1 MGSVNDERRCKVEA
15 GYVLMS
21 FDVMEIRKDFPF
33 FKKNSNLIYFD
44 NAATTHKPQCV
55 LDAINNYYST
65 FNSNVHRGV
74 YKLAEEATNQFECTR
89 ECVADFINSKNR
101 DSIIFTSGTTE
112 SINLVA
118 HGWAKNHLS
127 KGDHILLSEMEH
139 HSNIVPWQM
148 IAKELNLIID
158 YIPINKNG
166 ELNILNLENLFS
178 NKTKLVSITHQ
189 SNVLGTVNPIK
200 RIIDYAHSNGSVV
213 VVDGAQSTA
222 HQAINVDELDCDFFV
237 FSGHK
242 IFGPTGV
249 GVLYGKM
256 ERLEE
261 MSAIMGGG
269 EMIDKVSKDNFTL
282 NKIPWRFEAGTP
294 PIAQVISLK
303 SAIDYLKKIGLENIS
318 SYENEL
324 IDNAQRRLLEIKGIE
339 LYSPMKNKGPTLTF
353 NIKDVHSYDY
363 TKLLDQM
370 GVAIRSG
377 HHCAQ
382 PLLDSLNISS
392 SSRLS
397 LSFYNTIEEVDIFFE
412 STEKV
417 LDILL

>member
-1 MGSVNDERRCKVEA
+1 DLV
-15 GYVLMS
+15 
-21 FDVMEIRKDFPF
+21 
-33 FKKNSNLIYFD
+33 YFD

-55 LDAINNYYST
+55 LNAINNHYST

-74 YKLAEEATNQFECTR
+74 YKLAEEATNQFESTR
-89 ECVADFINSKNR
+89 DCVADFINSNNK
-101 DSIIFTSGTTE
+101 DSIIFTSGATE

-118 HGWAKNHLS
+118 HGWARNHLS

-166 ELNILNLENLFS
+166 ELNISNLENLFS
-178 NKTKLVSITHQ
+178 NKTKLVSITQQ

-200 RIIDYAHSNGSVV
+200 RIIDYAHSNNAVV

-222 HQAINVDELDCDFFV
+222 HQSINVDELDCDFFV

-261 MSAIMGGG
+261 MSPIMGGG

-282 NKIPWRFEAGTP
+282 NKIP
-294 PIAQVISLK
+294 
-303 SAIDYLKKIGLENIS
+303 
-318 SYENEL
+318 
-324 IDNAQRRLLEIKGIE
+324 
-339 LYSPMKNKGPTLTF
+339 
-353 NIKDVHSYDY
+353 
-363 TKLLDQM
+363 
-370 GVAIRSG
+370 
-377 HHCAQ
+377 
-382 PLLDSLNISS
+382 
-392 SSRLS
+392 
-397 LSFYNTIEEVDIFFE
+397 
-412 STEKV
+412 
-417 LDILL
+417 

>member
-1 MGSVNDERRCKVEA
+1 MGSVNDERGCKA
-15 GYVLMS
+15 KAWNVLMS
-21 FDVMEIRKDFPF
+21 FDVNNIRNDFPF
-33 FKKNSNLIYFD
+33 FHHNPDLIYFD
-44 NAATTHKPQCV
+44 NAATTQKPRCV
-55 LDAINNYYST
+55 LDALEHYYSYS
-65 FNSNVHRGV
+65 NSNVHRGV
-74 YKLAEEATNQFECTR
+74 YKLAEEATKQFESTR
-89 ECVADFINSKNR
+89 DCVASFINSKNR

-158 YIPINKNG
+158 YIPINKNS
-166 ELNILNLENLFS
+166 ELNISNLENLFS

-200 RIIDYAHSNGSVV
+200 RIIDYAHSNNAVV

-261 MSAIMGGG
+261 MSVIMGGG

-294 PIAQVISLK
+294 AIAQVISLK

-363 TKLLDQM
+363 TKLMDQM

-397 LSFYNTIEEVDIFFE
+397 LSFYNTIEEVDVFFE

>member
-1 MGSVNDERRCKVEA
+1 MP
-15 GYVLMS
+15 

-33 FKKNSNLIYFD
+33 LKKNSNLIYFD
-44 NAATTHKPQCV
+44 NAATTQKPQCV

-74 YKLAEEATNQFECTR
+74 YKLAEEATNQFESTR
-89 ECVADFINSKNR
+89 DCVANFINAKNR
-101 DSIIFTSGTTE
+101 DSIIFTSGTTQ

-127 KGDHILLSEMEH
+127 QGDHILLSEMEH

-148 IAKELNLIID
+148 IAEELNLIIN

-166 ELNILNLENLFS
+166 ELDTSNLENLFS

-200 RIIDYAHSNGSVV
+200 KIIGHARSNGSIVV
-213 VVDGAQSTA
+213 IDGAQSTA
-222 HQAINVDELDCDFFV
+222 HQTINVDELDCDFFV

-256 ERLEE
+256 ERLQE
-261 MSAIMGGG
+261 MSPVMGGG
-269 EMIDKVSKDNFTL
+269 EMIDRVSKDNFTL

-294 PIAQVISLK
+294 AIAQVISLK
-303 SAIDYLKKIGLENIS
+303 SAIDYLQTIGLENIS

-324 IDNAQRRLLEIKGIE
+324 IDYAERRLLEIKGIE

-363 TKLLDQM
+363 TKVLDQM

-397 LSFYNTIEEVDIFFE
+397 LSFYNTIEEVDRFFK
-412 STEKV
+412 STEKA